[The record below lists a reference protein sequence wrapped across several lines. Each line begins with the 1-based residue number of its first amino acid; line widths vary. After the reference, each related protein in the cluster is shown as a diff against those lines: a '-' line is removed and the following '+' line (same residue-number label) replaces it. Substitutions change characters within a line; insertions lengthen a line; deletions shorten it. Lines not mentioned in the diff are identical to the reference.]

1 MRGAHGRDAQLMRF
15 TRASRAYHP
24 GMPIPEHAAT
34 RTLTLVLPESDWH
47 ALRELEPD
55 TVSWLQSRIRERL
68 TPPADEA
75 DDAEVDWLSG
85 DDY

>member
-1 MRGAHGRDAQLMRF
+1 MRSTGGCC
-15 TRASRAYHP
+15 AYHP
-24 GMPIPEHAAT
+24 RMLTPEHAAT

-55 TVSWLQSRIRERL
+55 TVRWLQSQIRERL
-68 TPPADEA
+68 TTPPDEP
-75 DDAEVDWLSG
+75 DDVRADWLSG